1 MPAAV
6 MAQFWPGYG
15 YSGGYPG
22 WGGYVSDDSTE
33 RYVAEADHIAGERA
47 ANQQQMALQ
56 GSIRNTMAANEV
68 QRQQLYTQQQGKR
81 NWWFQVEQ
89 QQLAQQEMQR
99 PAVPSAG
106 FESAATDINNP
117 QAATDIIKW
126 LPVLRDP
133 RFAAERARIKALYR
147 RGSKG
152 LSRPTAGDYR
162 DMIQAA
168 ERMKAILKSMT
179 PEITAEEYLDAEAFL
194 NQLAAEAREGIQEA
208 AAAKQK

>member
-1 MPAAV
+1 
-6 MAQFWPGYG
+6 
-15 YSGGYPG
+15 
-22 WGGYVSDDSTE
+22 
-33 RYVAEADHIAGERA
+33 
-47 ANQQQMALQ
+47 MALQ
-56 GSIRNTMAANEV
+56 GSIRNTMAANDV

-89 QQLAQQEMQR
+89 QQLAQQQMQR
-99 PAVPSAG
+99 PAMPSAG
-106 FESAATDINNP
+106 FESAGTDINYP
-117 QAATDIIKW
+117 EAATDIIKW

-133 RFAAERARIKALYR
+133 RFAAECARIKAPYH
-147 RGSKG
+147 RGPKG

-168 ERMKAILKSMT
+168 DQKKAILKSMT
-179 PEITAEEYLDAEAFL
+179 PEITAEEYLGAEAFL